1 MIIPAFAGTSLLLT
15 VGNFTEAAEYFR
27 QAVNLDPLDIG
38 NHSALVQALAIEGRY
53 DEAIAELQKAIAFI
67 SQTGNKEAAG
77 ELKKLLE
84 FVQLRKSNE
93 KK

>member
-1 MIIPAFAGTSLLLT
+1 MLA
-15 VGNFTEAAEYFR
+15 
-27 QAVNLDPLDIG
+27 QAM
-38 NHSALVQALAIEGRY
+38 AIQGRY
-53 DEAIAELQKAIAFI
+53 DEAIAELQKAIAFM

-84 FVQLRKSNE
+84 FVEFRKSNE